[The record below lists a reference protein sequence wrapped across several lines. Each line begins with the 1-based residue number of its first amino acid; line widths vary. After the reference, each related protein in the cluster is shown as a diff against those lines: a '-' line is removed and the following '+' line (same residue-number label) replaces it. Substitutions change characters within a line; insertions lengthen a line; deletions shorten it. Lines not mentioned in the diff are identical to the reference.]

1 MSPPG
6 GHGSP
11 GDGTDQVVADAASAL
26 EEAVARE
33 RNACFATSQAKS
45 RLSRTHSTDVGQLRH
60 VPHATAK
67 NNNTATR
74 AGDRN
79 AGESERERESVCVW
93 DNQRWCVKAMGKN
106 CLHVY
111 YRGAYEPCFA
121 TLIPFARRVVVELTG
136 TNP

>member
-1 MSPPG
+1 
-6 GHGSP
+6 
-11 GDGTDQVVADAASAL
+11 VADAASAL

-106 CLHVY
+106 CMH
-111 YRGAYEPCFA
+111 
-121 TLIPFARRVVVELTG
+121 VVEVPIDPGPPPLSAPLSRGGRRTHGKLRDCTG
-136 TNP
+136 FTEQRRELRIVT